1 MENFVNFS
9 QRLIEERNRLNLLQK
24 DFAEL
29 AGISIKSQ
37 VDYEK
42 GRAPLFTAYLERIA
56 ELGVD
61 VQYILTG
68 RREGGTILTE
78 EDRSLLTLF
87 HRAGPTLRQA
97 ALAVLSAGQAGGA
110 IVGGDYI
117 RASENARVY
126 KRVAGGK
133 TAKQSKTGNATEK

>member
-1 MENFVNFS
+1 MNFS

-29 AGISIKSQ
+29 AGVSIKSQ

-56 ELGVD
+56 AFGVD
-61 VQYILTG
+61 VQYVVTG
-68 RREGGTILTE
+68 RRVGEPGLTE
-78 EDRSLLTLF
+78 EDRSLLVLF

-97 ALAVLSAGQAGGA
+97 AIAVLSAGQTGGT

-126 KRVAGGK
+126 NRVGGSKRGK
-133 TAKQSKTGNATEK
+133 RDKAAMLPKK